1 MKFKQFTKDQLPA
14 LIKLWNENAT
24 GENGIFK
31 PWTEELF
38 TNKFLNNPH
47 FKNES
52 LVLLYKEN
60 ELIGAGQA
68 NFTNQNPE
76 SPGFI
81 TFVVV
86 KKKYQRQGYG
96 TQILEK
102 LEKYLKDN
110 GKTFVRCYFG
120 NPTNLE
126 WYVPGYDKHNHPGA
140 PAVEFNSAYYFLLLS
155 YGYNTNGQLDAFHL
169 ELENYELPEYV
180 VNKKKENEKDG
191 YFIDFF
197 DPEKDHGLKELFE
210 DLNSPTWFEE
220 IERQRKLGNL
230 NKLLVV
236 KKDHCALGFTGPI
249 FTEPSGRGY
258 LSGVG
263 IHSKV
268 RARGLGKTMFCE
280 LCLRSKENGAKFM
293 TLFTGSDNKARN
305 IYLYAGMRIVK
316 SFAIMRK
323 DFK

>member
-1 MKFKQFTKDQLPA
+1 MFKKINVIGLGYIGLPTA
-14 LIKLWNENAT
+14 LMLAKS
-24 GENGIFK
+24 GVKVVG
-31 PWTEELF
+31 TEH
-38 TNKFLNNPH
+38 N
-47 FKNES
+47 
-52 LVLLYKEN
+52 
-60 ELIGAGQA
+60 
-68 NFTNQNPE
+68 
-76 SPGFI
+76 
-81 TFVVV
+81 
-86 KKKYQRQGYG
+86 
-96 TQILEK
+96 EK
-102 LEKYLKDN
+102 LVCSLQN
-110 GKTFVRCYFG
+110 GELTF
-120 NPTNLE
+120 E
-126 WYVPGYDKHNHPGA
+126 
-140 PAVEFNSAYYFLLLS
+140 E
-155 YGYNTNGQLDAFHL
+155 
-169 ELENYELPEYV
+169 
-180 VNKKKENEKDG
+180 
-191 YFIDFF
+191 I
-197 DPEKDHGLKELFE
+197 GLKELFE

>member
-1 MKFKQFTKDQLPA
+1 MKFKKFSKDQLPA

-38 TNKFLNNPH
+38 TNKFLKNPY
-47 FKNES
+47 FKDES
-52 LVLLYKEN
+52 LVLLYKDE

-68 NFTNQNPE
+68 NVTNQNPE
-76 SPGFI
+76 TPGFI

-86 KKKYQRQGYG
+86 KKEYQRQGYG
-96 TQILEK
+96 TKILEK
-102 LEKYLKDN
+102 LEQYLKEN
-110 GKTFVRCYFG
+110 GKKFVRCYFG
-120 NPTNLE
+120 NPINLE

-197 DPEKDHGLKELFE
+197 DEEKDYGLKELFE

-230 NKLLVV
+230 NRLLVV
-236 KKDHCALGFTGPI
+236 KKDNRALGFTGPI

-263 IHSKV
+263 IHSSV

-280 LCLRSKENGAKFM
+280 LCLRSKQNGAKFM